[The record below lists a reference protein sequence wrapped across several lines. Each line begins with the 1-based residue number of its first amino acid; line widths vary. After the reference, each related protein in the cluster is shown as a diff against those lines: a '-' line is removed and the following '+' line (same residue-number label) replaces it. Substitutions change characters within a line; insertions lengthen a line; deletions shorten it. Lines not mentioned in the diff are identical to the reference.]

1 MARDYNN
8 PDPTPVISRHQE
20 MYRTYDEV
28 IDFISATYA
37 KAVTDAK
44 QVGNWADALIEGAE
58 ERVRAAIA
66 RAIEGE
72 LSIAEQNGRV
82 RIKAFADTV
91 AAEAL
96 EPIRKLALEVKEAA
110 NNSIYRNEE
119 LANDAH
125 TYANQILDQIDER
138 WKDLQNG
145 IEVLNTFLGSCQQV
159 AKNAAQSAQLAAA
172 SSAAAAA
179 SEAAASQSSR
189 EAAQAAN
196 IAAANNTAV
205 AQSESMR
212 TLEAGNFARQKLDV
226 EETKLR
232 VQALSER
239 IRKANS

>member
-1 MARDYNN
+1 MRDYNN

-20 MYRTYDEV
+20 QYKTYDSV

-44 QVGNWADALIEGAE
+44 QVGQWADKLIEGAE
-58 ERVRAAIA
+58 ERVRSAIA
-66 RAIEGE
+66 RAIESE
-72 LSIAEQNGRV
+72 LSLAEQNARA
-82 RIKAFADTV
+82 RIKLFAETV

-96 EPIRKLALEVKEAA
+96 EPIRKLALEVKETA
-110 NNSIYRNEE
+110 NTSIRRNEE
-119 LANDAH
+119 LANDANL
-125 TYANQILDQIDER
+125 YANQILDQLNER

-159 AKNAAQSAQLAAA
+159 AKNAAQSAQVAAT
-172 SSAAAAA
+172 SSAEAAA

-205 AQSESMR
+205 AQSESLR

-226 EETKLR
+226 EVTKQR
-232 VQALSER
+232 VQELAER
-239 IRKANS
+239 MRKA